1 MVKQDHIDY
10 WRQLAAEDMDTA
22 QFNLKGGKHV
32 PALFFWHLGLEKIL
46 KAHWVKDNFS
56 DTPPFT
62 THDLQKLISGTS
74 LQCDADCYDFLSIVN
89 TWNIEARY
97 PDYKRTLHRIATGSY
112 MAQHEQK
119 ITDLYKWL
127 RLKL

>member
-10 WRQLAAEDMDTA
+10 WHQLAAEDMDTA

-32 PALFFWHLGLEKIL
+32 PALFFWHSGLEKAL

-56 DTPPFT
+56 DTPPF

-89 TWNIEARY
+89 TWNIEAGY
-97 PDYKRTLHRIATGSY
+97 PDY

-119 ITDLYKWL
+119 ITELYEWL
-127 RLKL
+127 RSKL